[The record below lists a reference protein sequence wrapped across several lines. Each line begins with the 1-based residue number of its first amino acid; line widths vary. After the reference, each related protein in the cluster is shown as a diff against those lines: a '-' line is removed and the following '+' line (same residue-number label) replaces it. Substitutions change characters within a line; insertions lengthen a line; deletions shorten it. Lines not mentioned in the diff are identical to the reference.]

1 MSSSSRQMTIGDS
14 LAKQT
19 SGEVLP
25 YGCKTGSNGLTV
37 QEREVIRYNLRNVFL
52 EHLFGAYRNVSVL
65 KIADRKPAGFTVEV
79 KQGYSSQSLTV
90 CGISRAISD
99 RIATEEGDRAI
110 KNIYG
115 SVPTAYKRPATWSKE
130 EEAMIQWNSLSA
142 SDKGQRIHQL
152 MYHTVECMPD
162 CNIKGPLIYSEESID
177 DCGCLQKIHMGI
189 WNKMEIKVWKRIES
203 YLVNV
208 MNLTPISSEFFLWDP
223 RLKVATRVDLIC
235 LTAHMT
241 FVVVS
246 LKTGMFGRDGAPGNT
261 LKHFRAPLED
271 LTDSI
276 QNRHLLQ
283 LLLEVLLLTHQYSIL
298 LTDAF
303 VLYVHL
309 NEFASGAEGPIDT
322 SEPRI
327 SIKRP
332 VGIASKLNL
341 TLPALLNTIYTMLE
355 L

>member
-1 MSSSSRQMTIGDS
+1 
-14 LAKQT
+14 
-19 SGEVLP
+19 
-25 YGCKTGSNGLTV
+25 
-37 QEREVIRYNLRNVFL
+37 
-52 EHLFGAYRNVSVL
+52 
-65 KIADRKPAGFTVEV
+65 V
-79 KQGYSSQSLTV
+79 KQGNGSQILIV
-90 CGISRAISD
+90 CGISRVISD

-115 SVPTAYKRPATWSKE
+115 SVLSAYKRPPTWAKE
-130 EEAMIQWNSLSA
+130 DDAMVQWNSLSA

-152 MYHTVECMPD
+152 MYHTVECLPD
-162 CNIKGPLIYSEESID
+162 CTVKGALIYSEESID
-177 DCGCLQKIHMGI
+177 DCGCLKKIHMGV

-203 YLVNV
+203 YLVNI
-208 MNLTPISSEFFLWDP
+208 MNLIPIASEFFLWDP
-223 RLKVATRVDLIC
+223 RLKMATRVDLIC
-235 LTAHMT
+235 LTSHMT

-261 LKHFRAPLED
+261 QKYFRAPLED
-271 LTDSI
+271 LPDSI

-309 NEFASGAEGPIDT
+309 NEFAAGAEGPIDT
-322 SEPRI
+322 SEPKI

-332 VGIASKLNL
+332 AGIASKLNL

-355 L
+355 I